1 MRLQKSNDPDAFY
14 SSETVFTT
22 LDHFT
27 ANLMAMNLARQIHQE
42 FLKQKRTKHHSY
54 SKSNA
59 LDQE

>member
-14 SSETVFTT
+14 SSETFFTT

-42 FLKQKRTKHHSY
+42 ASEAKKNKAPLILKKQCP
-54 SKSNA
+54 
-59 LDQE
+59 